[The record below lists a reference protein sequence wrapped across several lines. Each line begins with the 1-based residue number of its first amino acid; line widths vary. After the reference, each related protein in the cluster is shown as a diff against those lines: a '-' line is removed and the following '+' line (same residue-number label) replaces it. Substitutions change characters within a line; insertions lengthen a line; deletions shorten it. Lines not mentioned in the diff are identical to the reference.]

1 MLYTTCYVK
10 VGTVRDLCNL
20 ANLPVT
26 PLTCQ
31 LVCQFRQLVM
41 IGQRYVIVCICNV
54 IFATKRWLMGLQ
66 VTVFISLKVCPVWC
80 SVCVVSSVS
89 LVSETTEIPL
99 TAVQPQG
106 DFELLWLYHS
116 MLISRDA
123 DGVVRDH
130 LRHLRGADGV
140 RDVPPSLRA
149 SLRARGVKGG
159 TCRSC
164 RQFRGA

>member
-1 MLYTTCYVK
+1 M
-10 VGTVRDLCNL
+10 
-20 ANLPVT
+20 ANLPGN

-41 IGQRYVIVCICNV
+41 IGQRYVIVYICNV

-66 VTVFISLKVCPVWC
+66 VAVFISQKVCPVWC
-80 SVCVVSSVS
+80 SVCVVSSVN

-130 LRHLRGADGV
+130 LRHFRGADGV
-140 RDVPPSLRA
+140 RDVPPSLQA
-149 SLRARGVKGG
+149 SLRARGVKDG

>member
-1 MLYTTCYVK
+1 MLYTTYYVK
-10 VGTVRDLCNL
+10 ARMTGNLCNL

-54 IFATKRWLMGLQ
+54 IFATKWWLMGLQ
-66 VTVFISLKVCPVWC
+66 VTVFISQKVCPVRC

-106 DFELLWLYHS
+106 DFEFLWLYHS

>member
-10 VGTVRDLCNL
+10 ARMTGNLKSL
-20 ANLPVT
+20 ANLPGT

-54 IFATKRWLMGLQ
+54 IFATKWWLMGLQ
-66 VTVFISLKVCPVWC
+66 VTVFISQKVCPVWC
-80 SVCVVSSVS
+80 SVCVVSSLS

-106 DFELLWLYHS
+106 DFKLLWLYHS

-123 DGVVRDH
+123 DGVGRDH

-149 SLRARGVKGG
+149 SLRARGVKDG

>member
-1 MLYTTCYVK
+1 M
-10 VGTVRDLCNL
+10 

-26 PLTCQ
+26 PLICQ

-66 VTVFISLKVCPVWC
+66 VTVFISQKVCSVRC
-80 SVCVVSSVS
+80 SVCVVSSVN

-140 RDVPPSLRA
+140 RDVPPSLRT

-164 RQFRGA
+164 RQFRGV

>member
-1 MLYTTCYVK
+1 M
-10 VGTVRDLCNL
+10 

-26 PLTCQ
+26 PLICQ

-66 VTVFISLKVCPVWC
+66 VTVFICQKVCPVRR
-80 SVCVVSSVS
+80 SVCVVSSVN
-89 LVSETTEIPL
+89 LVPETTEIPL

-116 MLISRDA
+116 MLISHDA

-140 RDVPPSLRA
+140 RDAPPSLRA

>member
-1 MLYTTCYVK
+1 M
-10 VGTVRDLCNL
+10 
-20 ANLPVT
+20 ANLPVN
-26 PLTCQ
+26 PLSCQ
-31 LVCQFRQLVM
+31 LVCQFCQLVM

-54 IFATKRWLMGLQ
+54 IFATKWWLMGLQ
-66 VTVFISLKVCPVWC
+66 VTVFISQKVCPVWC

-99 TAVQPQG
+99 TAVQSQG

>member
-1 MLYTTCYVK
+1 MLYTTYVK
-10 VGTVRDLCNL
+10 ARMTGNLKSL

-26 PLTCQ
+26 PLSCQ

-66 VTVFISLKVCPVWC
+66 VTVFISQKVCPVRC
-80 SVCVVSSVS
+80 SVCVVSSLS

>member
-1 MLYTTCYVK
+1 M
-10 VGTVRDLCNL
+10 

-26 PLTCQ
+26 PLICQ

-66 VTVFISLKVCPVWC
+66 VTVFICQKVCPVRR
-80 SVCVVSSVS
+80 SVCVVSSVN
-89 LVSETTEIPL
+89 LVPETTEIPL

-130 LRHLRGADGV
+130 LLRHLRGADGV

-164 RQFRGA
+164 HQFRGA

>member
-1 MLYTTCYVK
+1 MVVDGVASDRIYKSESLPRTVQRVCCVK
-10 VGTVRDLCNL
+10 CEPCARN
-20 ANLPVT
+20 N
-26 PLTCQ
+26 
-31 LVCQFRQLVM
+31 R
-41 IGQRYVIVCICNV
+41 N
-54 IFATKRWLMGLQ
+54 
-66 VTVFISLKVCPVWC
+66 
-80 SVCVVSSVS
+80 
-89 LVSETTEIPL
+89 PL

>member
-10 VGTVRDLCNL
+10 ARMTGNLKSL
-20 ANLPVT
+20 ANLPVN

-31 LVCQFRQLVM
+31 LVCLFRQLVM

-66 VTVFISLKVCPVWC
+66 VTVFISPKVCPAWC
-80 SVCVVSSVS
+80 SVCIVSSVN

-106 DFELLWLYHS
+106 DFKLLWLYHS

>member
-10 VGTVRDLCNL
+10 ARMTGNLKSL

-26 PLTCQ
+26 PLSCQ

-54 IFATKRWLMGLQ
+54 IFATKWWLMGLQ
-66 VTVFISLKVCPVWC
+66 VTVFICQKVCPVWC
-80 SVCVVSSVS
+80 CVCCVKC
-89 LVSETTEIPL
+89 EPCARNNRNPL
-99 TAVQPQG
+99 DGCAAARG
-106 DFELLWLYHS
+106 FRASMAYS

>member
-1 MLYTTCYVK
+1 MTGNLK
-10 VGTVRDLCNL
+10 SL

-54 IFATKRWLMGLQ
+54 IFATKWWLMGLQ
-66 VTVFISLKVCPVWC
+66 VTVFISQKVCPVWC

-140 RDVPPSLRA
+140 QDVPPSLRA

>member
-1 MLYTTCYVK
+1 M
-10 VGTVRDLCNL
+10 VRSLKSLVNL
-20 ANLPVT
+20 HVN

-31 LVCQFRQLVM
+31 LVCLFRQLVM

-66 VTVFISLKVCPVWC
+66 VTVFISQKVCPVWC
-80 SVCVVSSVS
+80 CVCVVSSVN

-106 DFELLWLYHS
+106 DFKLLWLYHS